1 MPMEASSFK
10 FVDSLFLSYSNVCYL
25 CCLYRHMGSGSGSFA
40 SNSKHLLELKEP
52 MWLIQWKIKEFEN
65 IVFVFNC
72 PDPVLLLLF

>member
-1 MPMEASSFK
+1 ME
-10 FVDSLFLSYSNVCYL
+10 
-25 CCLYRHMGSGSGSFA
+25 SGSGSFA
-40 SNSKHLLELKEP
+40 SNSKHLQELKEP